1 MRSLVRP
8 IVVGAFILPLAFAG
22 AGLASAGDMEARGG
36 GHHDKCHHFACNWW
50 DIDTTVND
58 NDTSIINAGIIG

>member
-22 AGLASAGDMEARGG
+22 AGLASAGEMTEARGG
-36 GHHDKCHHFACNWW
+36 SCHHFACNWW
-50 DIDTTVND
+50 DIDTTVED
-58 NDTSIINAGIIG
+58 NDTETSIINAGIIG

>member
-22 AGLASAGDMEARGG
+22 AGLASAGEMTDRGG
-36 GHHDKCHHFACNWW
+36 SCHHFACNWW
-50 DIDTTVND
+50 DIDTTVED
-58 NDTSIINAGIIG
+58 NDTETSIINAGIIG

>member
-8 IVVGAFILPLAFAG
+8 IVVGAFILPLALAG
-22 AGLASAGDMEARGG
+22 AGLASAGETTAPRGG
-36 GHHDKCHHFACNWW
+36 GHCNHYSCNWW
-50 DIDTTVND
+50 DWDTTVND

>member
-1 MRSLVRP
+1 MRSLLRP

-22 AGLASAGDMEARGG
+22 AGLASAGDMETRGG
-36 GHHDKCHHFACNWW
+36 GHGKCVHHSCNWW
-50 DIDTTVND
+50 DWDTTVNH